1 MEHIEKKNKKFT
13 TNDKNNNKTNNK
25 TRNMT
30 LNLVMTG
37 MFSALL
43 IVLSQLSI
51 PTPTG
56 VPITLQT
63 FAVAITGVIIGWKFG
78 FLSTLIYILL
88 GAVGLPVFANFNAG
102 LQAIAGP
109 TGGFIYGFLL
119 MVILCGIG
127 GSRKKIIQ
135 GIVIGIIG
143 LLGCHVLGINHYAF
157 LSNISFWKSALL
169 VSIPY
174 LLKDVVSIVLAFVVG
189 VKVKRSISF
198 LS

>member
-1 MEHIEKKNKKFT
+1 MEHIEKKNRSLKH
-13 TNDKNNNKTNNK
+13 NNKSGY
-25 TRNMT
+25 RNRNVT

-63 FAVAITGVIIGWKFG
+63 FAVAITGVILGWKFG
-78 FLSTLIYILL
+78 LVSTLIYILL
-88 GAVGLPVFANFNAG
+88 GVAGLPVFANFKAG
-102 LQAIAGP
+102 LQAIVGP
-109 TGGFIYGFLL
+109 TGGFIYGFILI
-119 MVILCGIG
+119 VTLCGIG
-127 GSRKKIIQ
+127 SKRKNILL
-135 GIVIGIIG
+135 GILIGIIG

-174 LLKDVVSIVLAFVVG
+174 FIKDVVSIVLAFVIG
-189 VKVKRSISF
+189 IQVKKSISF
-198 LS
+198 LT

>member
-1 MEHIEKKNKKFT
+1 MEHIQKKNKNLT
-13 TNDKNNNKTNNK
+13 DNNKAINK
-25 TRNMT
+25 TRNIT
-30 LNLVMTG
+30 LNIVMTG

-63 FAVAITGVIIGWKFG
+63 FAVALTGVILGWKLG
-78 FLSTLIYILL
+78 FLSTFIYILL
-88 GAVGLPVFANFNAG
+88 GAVGLPVFANFKAG

-127 GSRKKIIQ
+127 GTRKNMVQ

-143 LLGCHVLGINHYAF
+143 LLGCHLLGINHFAF

-174 LLKDVVSIVLAFVVG
+174 LIKDVVSIAIGFVIG
-189 VKVKRSISF
+189 IKVKKSVSF

>member
-1 MEHIEKKNKKFT
+1 MEHIQKKNKNLT
-13 TNDKNNNKTNNK
+13 DNNKAINK
-25 TRNMT
+25 TRNIT
-30 LNLVMTG
+30 LNIVMTG

-63 FAVAITGVIIGWKFG
+63 FAVALTGVILGWKLG
-78 FLSTLIYILL
+78 FLSTFIYILL
-88 GAVGLPVFANFNAG
+88 GAVGLPVFANFKAG

-127 GSRKKIIQ
+127 GTRKNMVQ

-143 LLGCHVLGINHYAF
+143 LLGCHLLGINHFAF

-174 LLKDVVSIVLAFVVG
+174 LIKDVASIAIGFVIG
-189 VKVKRSISF
+189 IKVKKSVSF

>member
-1 MEHIEKKNKKFT
+1 MEQIEKKNKNLSEHK
-13 TNDKNNNKTNNK
+13 KTKNK
-25 TRNMT
+25 TRNIT
-30 LNLVMTG
+30 LNMVMTG

-63 FAVAITGVIIGWKFG
+63 FAVALTGIILGWKFG

-88 GAVGLPVFANFNAG
+88 GAVGLPVFSNFNAG
-102 LQAIAGP
+102 LQAIVGP

-119 MVILCGIG
+119 MVILCGRG
-127 GSRKKIIQ
+127 GLRKNIIH
-135 GIVIGIIG
+135 GIIIGIIG
-143 LLGCHVLGINHYAF
+143 LLGCHILGINHYAF

-174 LLKDVVSIVLAFVVG
+174 LIKDVVSIILAFVVG
-189 VKVKRSISF
+189 IKVKKSISI

>member
-1 MEHIEKKNKKFT
+1 MEHIEKKNRGL
-13 TNDKNNNKTNNK
+13 TNNK
-25 TRNMT
+25 KSSNRNRNVT

-51 PTPTG
+51 PSPTG

-63 FAVAITGVIIGWKFG
+63 FAVAITGVILGWKFG
-78 FLSTLIYILL
+78 LVSTLIYILL
-88 GAVGLPVFANFNAG
+88 GIAGLPVFANFKAG
-102 LQAIAGP
+102 LQAIVGP
-109 TGGFIYGFLL
+109 TGGFIYGFIL

-127 GSRKKIIQ
+127 AKRKNILV
-135 GIVIGIIG
+135 GILIGIIG
-143 LLGCHVLGINHYAF
+143 LFGCHLLGINHYAF

-174 LLKDVVSIVLAFVVG
+174 FIKDVISIVLAFVIG
-189 VKVKRSISF
+189 RQVKKSIENYR
-198 LS
+198 L

>member
-1 MEHIEKKNKKFT
+1 MGHIEKKNKNLTEHK
-13 TNDKNNNKTNNK
+13 KTYNK
-25 TRNMT
+25 TRNTT
-30 LNLVMTG
+30 LNIVMTG

-43 IVLSQLSI
+43 IVLSQLAI

-63 FAVAITGVIIGWKFG
+63 FAVALTGVILGWKLG

-88 GAVGLPVFANFNAG
+88 GAVGLPVFANFKSG
-102 LQAIAGP
+102 LEAIAGP

-127 GSRKKIIQ
+127 GSRKNIIQ
-135 GIVIGIIG
+135 GMIIGIVG
-143 LLGCHVLGINHYAF
+143 LLGCHVLGINHYTF

-174 LLKDVVSIVLAFVVG
+174 LIKDIVSIVLAFVIG
-189 VKVKRSISF
+189 VKVKKSISF
-198 LS
+198 LAM

>member
-1 MEHIEKKNKKFT
+1 MEHIEKKNRSL
-13 TNDKNNNKTNNK
+13 KNNKKSDN
-25 TRNMT
+25 RNRNVT

-63 FAVAITGVIIGWKFG
+63 FAVAITGVILGWKFG
-78 FLSTLIYILL
+78 LVSTLIYILL
-88 GAVGLPVFANFNAG
+88 GVAGLPVFANFKAG
-102 LQAIAGP
+102 LQAIMGP
-109 TGGFIYGFLL
+109 TGGFIYGFIL

-127 GSRKKIIQ
+127 SKRKNILL
-135 GIVIGIIG
+135 GILIGIIG

-174 LLKDVVSIVLAFVVG
+174 FIKDVVSIVLAFVIG
-189 VKVKRSISF
+189 IQVKKSISF

>member
-1 MEHIEKKNKKFT
+1 MEHIQKKNKNLT
-13 TNDKNNNKTNNK
+13 DNNKAINK
-25 TRNMT
+25 TRNIT
-30 LNLVMTG
+30 LNIFMTG

-63 FAVAITGVIIGWKFG
+63 FAVALTGVILGWKLG
-78 FLSTLIYILL
+78 FLSTFIYILL
-88 GAVGLPVFANFNAG
+88 GAVGLPVFANFKAG

-127 GSRKKIIQ
+127 GTRKNMVQ

-143 LLGCHVLGINHYAF
+143 LLGCHLLGINHFAF

-174 LLKDVVSIVLAFVVG
+174 LIKDVVSIAIGFVIG
-189 VKVKRSISF
+189 IKVKKTVSF

>member
-1 MEHIEKKNKKFT
+1 MEHIQKKNKNLT
-13 TNDKNNNKTNNK
+13 DNNKAINK
-25 TRNMT
+25 TRNIT
-30 LNLVMTG
+30 LNIVMTG

-63 FAVAITGVIIGWKFG
+63 FAVALTGVILGWKLG
-78 FLSTLIYILL
+78 FLSTFIYILL
-88 GAVGLPVFANFNAG
+88 GAVGLPVFANFKAG

-127 GSRKKIIQ
+127 GTRKNMVQ

-143 LLGCHVLGINHYAF
+143 LLGCHLLGINHFAF

-174 LLKDVVSIVLAFVVG
+174 LIKDVVSIAIGFVIG
-189 VKVKRSISF
+189 IKVKKTVSF

>member
-1 MEHIEKKNKKFT
+1 MEHIQKKNK
-13 TNDKNNNKTNNK
+13 NLMDNNKAINK
-25 TRNMT
+25 TRNIT
-30 LNLVMTG
+30 LNIVMTG

-63 FAVAITGVIIGWKFG
+63 FAVALTGVILGWKLG
-78 FLSTLIYILL
+78 FLSTFIYILL
-88 GAVGLPVFANFNAG
+88 GAVGLPVFANFKAG

-109 TGGFIYGFLL
+109 TGGFLYGFLL

-127 GSRKKIIQ
+127 GTRKNMIQ

-143 LLGCHVLGINHYAF
+143 LLGCHVLGINHFAF

-174 LLKDVVSIVLAFVVG
+174 LIKDVISIILGFVIG
-189 VKVKRSISF
+189 IKVKKSVSF

>member
-1 MEHIEKKNKKFT
+1 MEHIEKKNRNLIDNRKKS
-13 TNDKNNNKTNNK
+13 N
-25 TRNMT
+25 RNRNIT

-63 FAVAITGVIIGWKFG
+63 FAVAITGVILGWKFG
-78 FLSTLIYILL
+78 FVSTLIYILL
-88 GAVGLPVFANFNAG
+88 GIAGLPVFANFKAG

-119 MVILCGIG
+119 MVILCGLG
-127 GSRKKIIQ
+127 AKRKNILQ
-135 GIVIGIIG
+135 GILIGVVG
-143 LLGCHVLGINHYAF
+143 LLGCHALGINHYAF

-174 LLKDVVSIVLAFVVG
+174 FIKDVVSIVLAFVIG
-189 VKVKRSISF
+189 MQVKKAISF
-198 LS
+198 LQ

>member
-1 MEHIEKKNKKFT
+1 MEHIEKKNRSL
-13 TNDKNNNKTNNK
+13 TNNK
-25 TRNMT
+25 KSGNRNRNVT

-63 FAVAITGVIIGWKFG
+63 FAVAITGVILGWKFG
-78 FLSTLIYILL
+78 LVSTLIYILL
-88 GAVGLPVFANFNAG
+88 GVAGLPVFANFKAG
-102 LQAIAGP
+102 LQAIMGP
-109 TGGFIYGFLL
+109 TGGFIYGFIL

-127 GSRKKIIQ
+127 SKRKNILL
-135 GIVIGIIG
+135 GILIGIIG

-174 LLKDVVSIVLAFVVG
+174 FIKDIVSIVLAFVIG
-189 VKVKRSISF
+189 IQVKKSISF
-198 LS
+198 LT